1 MTDVPQPRG
10 GQLRKPRIQIL
21 AWTAVLIPFFAMAI
35 LRWDDGLGID
45 AGDYAH
51 YLLHARALAE
61 GRSYTDTGYIFLE
74 RAWVIGP
81 RAQPPGLPVT
91 LAPFLMLTGENFFVF
106 RLVMLAFATAF
117 VLGAGRYFAR
127 REDPILGLGVS
138 LLVGASVPI
147 SQVSVQILSDLPFA
161 ALVWCLISVYDRDG
175 HWDARRI
182 VAATLL
188 VAAAMSF
195 RTAGIAIIPATLL
208 FTVLQFRQHRWRPAV
223 PILVCAALGAAAA
236 VVGGLFLGVEGR
248 IPSGYFRIGGEF
260 LSRLLFYRFEI
271 SEGLLYPFP
280 TEVANDAYHVVALLI
295 VAVGLGAWLKKRWRS
310 YVVTFSVSYGA
321 MLMVVPV
328 KDGRYLWPLF
338 PVLVFGLLNGG
349 RILLER
355 VQRGASGTSQRRG
368 ILVAACV
375 IALSSTLFRL
385 NDPPKESLVAW
396 ATTQEVFDHLR
407 TAASTDDEM
416 RVAFA
421 KPRVLSWETR
431 IPAMGTFPADPEAIL
446 AELRRNRITH
456 VVLGGIGIRGANR
469 AFHAAIRR
477 NPEAFHLQFRNQHF
491 SVYRFAEP
499 QPDSPTGASPINEMP
514 RQD

>member
-1 MTDVPQPRG
+1 MTDVPQPRC
-10 GQLRKPRIQIL
+10 GQLRKQRIQIF

-35 LRWDDGLGID
+35 LRWDDGPGFD

-61 GRSYTDTGYIFLE
+61 GRSYTDTGYIFSE
-74 RAWVIGP
+74 HAWIIGP

-91 LAPFLMLTGENFFVF
+91 LAPFLMMTGENLIVL

-117 VLGAGRYFAR
+117 VFGAGRYFAR

-147 SQVSVQILSDLPFA
+147 SQASFQILSDLPFA

-175 HWDARRI
+175 YWGARRI

-195 RTAGIAIIPATLL
+195 RTAGIAIIPAVLL

-223 PILVCAALGAAAA
+223 PVLVCAALGTAAAA
-236 VVGGLFLGVEGR
+236 VGGLPLGVEGR
-248 IPSGYFRIGGEF
+248 IPFGYLRIRHEF
-260 LSRLLFYRFEI
+260 LDQFLSYRFEVF
-271 SEGLLYPFP
+271 EGLLYPFP
-280 TEVANDAYHVVALLI
+280 AEVANDVYHIVAILV
-295 VAVGLGAWLKKRWRS
+295 VAVGLGAWLKKSWRT
-310 YVVTFSVSYGA
+310 YVAAFFVSYGA

-328 KDGRYLWPLF
+328 QDGRYLWPLF

-355 VQRGASGTSQRRG
+355 VQRGAIGTSQRCT
-368 ILVAACV
+368 ILVAAGV

-385 NDPPKESLVAW
+385 NEPPKESLVAL
-396 ATTQEVFDHLR
+396 ATMQEVFDHLR
-407 TAASTDDEM
+407 TAASTEDEM

-421 KPRVLSWETR
+421 KPRILSWETR
-431 IPAMGTFPADPEAIL
+431 IPAMGTFPANPEVVL
-446 AELRRNRITH
+446 AELRRNRITR
-456 VVLGGIGIRGANR
+456 VVLGGPGIRGANR
-469 AFHAAIRR
+469 AFHAATRR
-477 NPEAFHLQFRNQHF
+477 NPEAFHLQFKNEHF

-499 QPDSPTGASPINEMP
+499 QPDSPTGASPH
-514 RQD
+514 